1 MYSSQDL
8 AFLPVPNDS
17 VIASFDLCNY
27 QQLPVLDNI
36 CFGLEDGDGFAE
48 DGQQTSESNVAVIA
62 EQPEDLQPPPP
73 AAAVQTPPQ
82 PTLPIQAQSPQPN
95 LISSSVDQPLQ
106 QQQQQQFQQL
116 HPSQQQQQQLS
127 SSQYVTVLPQQ
138 PQVWRQMFLPLGWV
152 VERCVFFSR

>member
-62 EQPEDLQPPPP
+62 EQTEDLQPPPKIRYYHKLDNE
-73 AAAVQTPPQ
+73 T
-82 PTLPIQAQSPQPN
+82 QSEATFPY
-95 LISSSVDQPLQ
+95 
-106 QQQQQQFQQL
+106 QFL
-116 HPSQQQQQQLS
+116 H
-127 SSQYVTVLPQQ
+127 V
-138 PQVWRQMFLPLGWV
+138 
-152 VERCVFFSR
+152 